1 MENGGG
7 GFNKLTSM
15 KRSNPRLKVLLAIGG
30 WNEGSENYSKLAASP
45 SRRQKFVKQSC
56 QFIRQHGFDGLDIDW
71 EYPADR
77 GGVPEDKQN
86 FVSLVREL
94 RNEFSSYGLMLTA
107 AIGASI
113 DKINRAY
120 DIRALSQ
127 SLDYINVMTY
137 DYGGHWD
144 NRVTANAPMTG
155 NGPCIV
161 NTIDHLIRMGAPPS
175 KLVLGVPFYGRTF
188 TASGS
193 GNFNDSANGSFNGPY
208 TRENGFMGY
217 NEICEIVNQGGWSTS
232 YNSGGCQVISK
243 QNCGGSTK
251 VIVYDDARTIS
262 DKSRYA
268 RDKGLA
274 GVMVWSV
281 DTDDFLNN
289 YPLLRAINSVLG

>member
-1 MENGGG
+1 
-7 GFNKLTSM
+7 M

-30 WNEGSENYSKLAASP
+30 WNEKSKNYSILAASS
-45 SRRQKFVKQSC
+45 SRRQQFVNQSC
-56 QFIRQHGFDGLDIDW
+56 QFIRQHGFDGLDLDW
-71 EYPADR
+71 EYPAHR
-77 GGVPEDKQN
+77 GGAPEDKEN

-94 RNEFSSYGLMLTA
+94 RNEFSRYGLMLTA

-137 DYGGHWD
+137 DYGGDWD
-144 NRVTANAPMTG
+144 GRVSANAPMRG

-188 TASGS
+188 TSSGS
-193 GNFNDSANGSFNGPY
+193 GNFNDVTNGSFDGPY
-208 TRENGFMGY
+208 SRQKGFMGY

-232 YNSGGCQVISK
+232 HDSETCQVFSK
-243 QNCGGSTK
+243 QNCGGYFK
-251 VIVYDDARTIS
+251 VIAYDDSRTIRE
-262 DKSRYA
+262 KAIYA
-268 RDKGLA
+268 RNKGLA

-281 DTDDFLNN
+281 DTDDFLND
-289 YPLLRAINSVLG
+289 YPLLRAINSVF